1 MKHARHRHT
10 LVTALIALALA
21 GFLVGV
27 VAAATVTGVFIDA
40 QTHEPRP

>member
-10 LVTALIALALA
+10 LVTAFIALALA
-21 GFLVGV
+21 GFLVGI
-27 VAAATVTGVFIDA
+27 VAAATITGLMIDA